1 MDGTSIT
8 FAIPG
13 TVSITGSDILISVD
27 REHILREEPYQVHDW
42 NRWPYVLPPIKNELL
57 PGDPFNFKWMIYLND
72 GRCVVDKFKEGRWQ
86 KWPSDKI
93 LFFKDFSPVPASAKA
108 LLDPETA
115 LGWSSVAS
123 CEPPEGVVCEV
134 LLKNHLRGYCST
146 FKEGHWDF
154 FNDSV
159 VAFKANGEEIIGDA
173 AKRQIVTN
181 SDTVASIKRKM
192 GTAEKVHINCINK
205 DFTPQEISAKV
216 LSYMKSYAETTIGH
230 PVKKAVITCPAY
242 FNDAQRQA
250 TKDAGT
256 IAGLDV
262 VRVISE
268 PTAAALAYGM
278 ENKKEQK
285 ILVYDLGGGTFD
297 VSILDIGDGTYEVI
311 STSGDAAL
319 GGDDWDHAIQ
329 NWLLSEIKKETGVDL
344 SNNKMAL
351 QRLKDESEKAKITLS
366 SSFEAII
373 TLPYI
378 SANENGPINFET
390 TLSRAK
396 FEDLTRDL
404 LRRTEDPVRKALDDA
419 KLTPNDINEVLLIG
433 GSTRMPAVVELV
445 KRLLGKTPNCSVNP
459 DEAVSIGAAV
469 QGGVIRGD
477 VKDVLLLDVTPLT
490 LGIETEGGVMTPLIS
505 RNTTI
510 PTTKSQVFSTAADN
524 QPAVDIVV
532 FQGERP
538 FTRDNK
544 MLGSFHLDGIRPAR
558 RGVPQIEV
566 TFNIDVNGIVNV
578 KAKDLDTQKEQ
589 QITISGSNGLSKED
603 IDRMV
608 KEAAE
613 NKEADDK
620 RKEEVEVRNRAEQL
634 IHSIDA
640 SLEDGGDKVSENVK
654 QDAIKMRDEVKSLL
668 EKNDI
673 EALKTKLN
681 ELERQAAY
689 AQQAADQAKSSNSSN
704 TSSSSSNNDAK
715 DDNVVDA
722 DFTEKK

>member
-1 MDGTSIT
+1 MVLRHSK
-8 FAIPG
+8 PG
-13 TVSITGSDILISVD
+13 RDLG
-27 REHILREEPYQVHDW
+27 
-42 NRWPYVLPPIKNELL
+42 NRIE
-57 PGDPFNFKWMIYLND
+57 I
-72 GRCVVDKFKEGRWQ
+72 
-86 KWPSDKI
+86 
-93 LFFKDFSPVPASAKA
+93 PVPADKNA
-108 LLDPETA
+108 L
-115 LGWSSVAS
+115 
-123 CEPPEGVVCEV
+123 
-134 LLKNHLRGYCST
+134 
-146 FKEGHWDF
+146 
-154 FNDSV
+154 
-159 VAFKANGEEIIGDA
+159 
-173 AKRQIVTN
+173 
-181 SDTVASIKRKM
+181 
-192 GTAEKVHINCINK
+192 
-205 DFTPQEISAKV
+205 
-216 LSYMKSYAETTIGH
+216 
-230 PVKKAVITCPAY
+230 
-242 FNDAQRQA
+242 
-250 TKDAGT
+250 
-256 IAGLDV
+256 
-262 VRVISE
+262 
-268 PTAAALAYGM
+268 
-278 ENKKEQK
+278 
-285 ILVYDLGGGTFD
+285 
-297 VSILDIGDGTYEVI
+297 
-311 STSGDAAL
+311 
-319 GGDDWDHAIQ
+319 
-329 NWLLSEIKKETGVDL
+329 
-344 SNNKMAL
+344 
-351 QRLKDESEKAKITLS
+351 
-366 SSFEAII
+366 
-373 TLPYI
+373 
-378 SANENGPINFET
+378 
-390 TLSRAK
+390 
-396 FEDLTRDL
+396 
-404 LRRTEDPVRKALDDA
+404 
-419 KLTPNDINEVLLIG
+419 
-433 GSTRMPAVVELV
+433 VELV